1 MRFAAPAWLIFLPL
15 AALAVWRFRSLRS
28 PLRIACLTLLIL
40 ILVQPQIRKL
50 GRGLDLWLLVD
61 RSASAADAL
70 VPRLSEI
77 ESLLARSKPADDRI
91 IYLDYAALAQVRG
104 ESDEIPPHLRQ
115 QTRTALAIQSA
126 LSRMDDD
133 RAARLL
139 LLTDG
144 YSTEPLTQ
152 IGERLARQDVAL
164 DYRIVAPTAAA
175 DFRIER
181 LHLPARAQ
189 SGEAFLIEVDVAGTS
204 DGAVT
209 LEMFRDG
216 TSIGRT
222 ELQVRNGQAQARFA
236 DRLSGSGAHRYMARV
251 AAEGDPRPGN
261 NQSEKW
267 IEVAGGARVLLLTS
281 YTDDPLAAVLTAQG
295 MEVERVTDLARV
307 HVGQLA
313 GAKAVILNNVPAYR
327 LPSEFLSALDFYVN
341 SQGGGLLMAGGKFSF
356 GSGGYFGSA
365 IDPLLPVSMELRTEH
380 RKLAVAM
387 AIVLDRSGSMSAT
400 VAGNVQ
406 KMDLANEGAA
416 RAIELLGPMDAV
428 SVFAVDMEAHQIVP
442 LTSLGQNRTELVNVV
457 RRITSGGGG
466 IAVPTGLRAAR
477 EQLLKAEAGQ
487 RHVVLFADAN
497 DAVQELGP
505 WPTLLREMAKEGITV
520 SVIGLGSPNDSGAKF
535 LTDVADLGKGRIFFN
550 ANPSE
555 LPGLFAQ
562 ETIAVARSAFLEEP
576 VALTPTAGWLELA
589 AKPLAWVDA
598 VDGYNLS
605 YLKPDATAAAVS
617 GDEYRAP
624 LVAYWQRGAGRVA
637 AVSFPLGGDF
647 SARVRAWDRY
657 GDFAQTLTRWLAGD
671 ELPAGIGLRTR
682 LDGTELRLDLFYDE
696 TWEERLAR
704 GAPRIVLADGASSA
718 TREMVWERLAP
729 GHFTATTAL
738 DPDRWVRGA
747 IQVEQS
753 TIPFGPLVAGSSAEW
768 ANDRACLV
776 ELEAVARASGG
787 TERVDLAKVWEAP
800 RKSAF
805 RDVRAWLLIALLV
818 LFVVDALLTRL
829 GWQADWPKQQRPHTK
844 ATKEHKGSEVG
855 ALP

>member
-1 MRFAAPAWLIFLPL
+1 MRFASPAWFILLPL
-15 AALAVWRFRSLRS
+15 IALAVWRFRSLRS
-28 PLRIACLTLLIL
+28 PLRVACLLLL
-40 ILVQPQIRKL
+40 LLVLVQPQIRRL
-50 GRGLDLWLLVD
+50 ARGMDLWVLID
-61 RSASAADAL
+61 RSASAADAM
-70 VPRLSEI
+70 VPRLGEI
-77 ESLLARSKPADDRI
+77 ESLLGRSKPADDRI
-91 IYLDYAALAQVRG
+91 IYMEYAALAQVRG

-126 LSRMDDD
+126 LARMDKD

-152 IGERLARQDVAL
+152 IGERLARDGVAL
-164 DYRIVAPTAAA
+164 DYRIVSVAPHA
-175 DFRIER
+175 DFRVER
-181 LHLPARAQ
+181 LNLPTRAQ
-189 SGEAFLIEVDVAGTS
+189 TGEAFLIEVDVAGVS

-209 LEMFRDG
+209 LDMFRDG
-216 TSIGRT
+216 ARIGTSQ
-222 ELQVRNGQAQARFA
+222 LQVRNGKAHTRFA
-236 DRLSGSGAHRYMARV
+236 DRLTGAGAHRYVARIN
-251 AAEGDPRPGN
+251 AEGDPRPGN
-261 NQSEKW
+261 NQAEKW
-267 IEVAGGARVLLLTS
+267 IEVAGGPRVLLLTS
-281 YTDDPLAAVLTAQG
+281 YTDDPVAAALTAQG
-295 MEVERVTDLARV
+295 IQVETVTDLGSA

-327 LPSEFLSALDFYVN
+327 LPSEFVSALDFYVN

-356 GSGGYFGSA
+356 GSGGYFGSPL
-365 IDPLLPVSMELRTEH
+365 DPLLPVSMELRTEH

-428 SVFAVDMEAHQIVP
+428 TVFAVDMEPHQIVP
-442 LTSLGQNRTELVNVV
+442 LTSLSQNRAELVNIV

-466 IAVPTGLRAAR
+466 IAVPTGLRAAQ
-477 EQLLKAEAGQ
+477 EQLRKATAGQ

-520 SVIGLGSPNDSGAKF
+520 SVIGLGSPADSGAKF
-535 LTDVADLGKGRIFFN
+535 LSDIADLGKGRIFFN
-550 ANPSE
+550 ANPAE

-576 VALTPTAGWLELA
+576 VALQANASWLQLA

-605 YLKPDATAAAVS
+605 YLKPDATAAAIS
-617 GDEYRAP
+617 GDEYSAP

-647 SARVRAWDRY
+647 SARVRNWPQY
-657 GDFAQTLTRWLAGD
+657 GDFVQTLTRWLAGD
-671 ELPAGIGLRTR
+671 ELPAGIGLRTH
-682 LDGTELRLDLFYDE
+682 LNGTELRLDLFYDE
-696 TWEERLAR
+696 SWEQKLAR
-704 GAPRIVLADGASSA
+704 AAPRIVLADGASKE
-718 TREMVWERLAP
+718 TRELVWERLAP
-729 GHFTATTAL
+729 GHFSATTTL
-738 DPDRWVRGA
+738 HPDAWVRGT
-747 IQVEQS
+747 IQVEQF
-753 TIPFGPLVAGSSAEW
+753 TLPFGPIVAGSSAEW
-768 ANDRACLV
+768 ASDRARIT
-776 ELEAVARASGG
+776 ELDAVARASGG
-787 TERVDLAKVWEAP
+787 AELVDLTKVWDAP

-805 RDVRAWLLIALLV
+805 RDIRRWLLIALLV
-818 LFVVDALLTRL
+818 LFIVDALLTRL
-829 GWQADWPKQQRPHTK
+829 GWRIGGHASSLTQ
-844 ATKEHKGSEVG
+844 
-855 ALP
+855 

>member
-1 MRFAAPAWLIFLPL
+1 MIRFAAPAWLIFLPL
-15 AALAVWRFRSLRS
+15 IAAAVWRFPRLRS
-28 PLRIACLTLLIL
+28 PLRIACLVLLMLVL
-40 ILVQPQIRKL
+40 IQPQMRQL
-50 GRGLDLWLLVD
+50 ARGLDLWVLVD
-61 RSASAADAL
+61 RSASAADAM
-70 VPRLSEI
+70 VPRLPEI
-77 ESLLARSKPADDRI
+77 ESLLARSKPVDDRI
-91 IYLDYAALAQVRG
+91 IYMEYAALAQVRG

-115 QTRTALAIQSA
+115 QTRTALAVQSA
-126 LSRMDDD
+126 LARMDDD
-133 RAARLL
+133 RASRLL

-152 IGERLARQDVAL
+152 LGERLARQGVAL
-164 DYRIVAPTAAA
+164 DYRIVSAASDA
-175 DFRIER
+175 DYRVER
-181 LHLPARAQ
+181 LGLPARTQ
-189 SGEAFLIEVDVAGTS
+189 SGEAFLIEVDVAGAR
-204 DGAVT
+204 DGAVK

-216 TSIGRT
+216 ASIGT
-222 ELQVRNGQAQARFA
+222 SELQVRNGKAHTRFA
-236 DRLSGSGAHRYMARV
+236 DRLSGAGAHRYVARV
-251 AAEGDPRPGN
+251 VAEGDPRPGN

-281 YTDDPLAAVLTAQG
+281 YTDDPVAAVLTAQG
-295 MEVERVTDLARV
+295 IQVETVSDLSRV

-327 LPSEFLSALDFYVN
+327 LPSEFISALDFYVN
-341 SQGGGLLMAGGKFSF
+341 SQGGGLLMAGGKLSF

-365 IDPLLPVSMELRTEH
+365 LDPLLPVSMELRTEH

-400 VAGNVQ
+400 VSGNVQ

-428 SVFAVDMEAHQIVP
+428 TVFAVDMEPHQIVP
-442 LTSLGQNRTELVNVV
+442 LTSLNQNRTELVNIV

-466 IAVPTGLRAAR
+466 IAVPTGLRAAQ
-477 EQLLKAEAGQ
+477 EQLRKATAGQ

-520 SVIGLGSPNDSGAKF
+520 SVIGLGSPTDSGAKF

-576 VALTPTAGWLELA
+576 VALTPTASWLELA
-589 AKPLAWVDA
+589 AKPLTWVDA

-617 GDEYRAP
+617 GDEYQAP
-624 LVAYWQRGAGRVA
+624 LVAYWQRGAGHVA
-637 AVSFPLGGDF
+637 AVSFPLGGEF
-647 SARVRAWDRY
+647 SQRVRGWERY
-657 GDFAQTLTRWLAGD
+657 GDFVQTLTRWLSGD
-671 ELPAGIGLRTR
+671 ELPPGIGLRTR
-682 LDGTELRLDLFYDE
+682 LDGTELRIDLFYDAE
-696 TWEERLAR
+696 WEQRLAR
-704 GAPRIVLADGASSA
+704 AAPRIVLADGASA
-718 TREMVWERLAP
+718 ETRELVWERLAP
-729 GHFTATTAL
+729 GHFTATTTL

-747 IQVEQS
+747 IQVEQF
-753 TIPFGPLVAGSSAEW
+753 TLPFGPLVAGSSAEW
-768 ANDRACLV
+768 ANDRARLV
-776 ELEAVARASGG
+776 ELEAVSRGSGG
-787 TERVDLAKVWEAP
+787 AERVDLTKVWDAP

-805 RDVRAWLLIALLV
+805 RDVRPWLLVALLV
-818 LFVVDALLTRL
+818 LFVTDALLERL
-829 GWQADWPKQQRPHTK
+829 GWTTGRMPRTK
-844 ATKEHKGSEVG
+844 ATKEHKGSEAEV
-855 ALP
+855 LP